1 MAKEAKDVQGRSE
14 EQLAQ
19 MKNFYEIEK
28 EKVELRVNEE
38 KERANKRLKQAQDDM
53 EGRYVEGSR
62 EKDLEIEVLQTQLRE
77 VDQQ

>member
-53 EGRYVEGSR
+53 EGRFVEGSR
-62 EKDLEIEVLQTQLRE
+62 EKDIEIEVLQTQLRE
-77 VDQQ
+77 VD